1 MVDRAFL
8 KTYLVW
14 LETASI
20 DELVSRR
27 LRVLEGIAW
36 LRDPVNRRDAKYLLR
51 LLEAEIFARRTLL
64 QKS

>member
-20 DELVSRR
+20 DELESRSQ
-27 LRVLEGIAW
+27 RVLEGIAL